1 MSQPPTT
8 AKPKH
13 VLVVDDN
20 TELAETYKELLQ
32 LYGYQVTVAN
42 NGVQALKF
50 ILDETVDG
58 IVCDLTMPQLE
69 GDMFY
74 AATQRMRPKLCER
87 FIFVTGN
94 AENPKYE
101 DFFRRVKSP
110 VLHKPVAIEKLLA
123 ALKGLFGEA
132 GKK

>member
-1 MSQPPTT
+1 M
-8 AKPKH
+8 
-13 VLVVDDN
+13 VVDDN
-20 TELAETYKELLQ
+20 EELAQTYKELLQ
-32 LYGYQVTVAN
+32 IYGYQVTLAS

-50 ILDETVDG
+50 ILDETVDA

-74 AATQRMRPKLCER
+74 AATQRMRPKLCDR

-101 DFFRRVKSP
+101 EFLKRVKAP
-110 VLHKPVAIEKLLA
+110 VLRKPLAMEKLLA
-123 ALKGLFGEA
+123 ALKGLFA
-132 GKK
+132 GPAKN

>member
-1 MSQPPTT
+1 MSQQPKT

-20 TELAETYKELLQ
+20 TELAETFKELLQ
-32 LYGYQVTVAN
+32 LHGYQVTVAN

-74 AATQRMRPKLCER
+74 AATQRMRPKLCEC

-101 DFFRRVKSP
+101 DFFKRVKSP
-110 VLHKPVAIEKLLA
+110 VLYKPVTIEKLLA
-123 ALKGLFGEA
+123 ALRGLFGETA
-132 GKK
+132 EK